1 MLVKIRITADDQ
13 EISDAAR
20 EFLRS
25 VFGDRLTLAKGRPGS
40 NPKYEGQQKVL
51 AYGELDIPEAWTEQ
65 APPTQQKRRPRRKK
79 NV

>member
-1 MLVKIRITADDQ
+1 VLVKIRITAESQ
-13 EISDAAR
+13 EDSDAAR

-25 VFGDRLTLAKGRPGS
+25 VFSDRLTLNKGRPGN

-51 AYGELDIPEAWTEQ
+51 AYGELEIPEAWNIQPGT
-65 APPTQQKRRPRRKK
+65 ATKCPRRKK